1 MKTPVLFILPAF
13 FVLLFASCKP
23 GQDYGKYIKE
33 LDSLKVVTEQAVDNF
48 NTVDSATAYNACS
61 RQYTYRI
68 FLATHLKDTVSKE
81 EAESLAGF
89 FSTEKPLTD
98 YLAMRPVWLS
108 EGKAV
113 IKQVGLLSNDLKNGS
128 VENTEAVEF
137 ISNEKKK
144 AEKLIEELKTNTI
157 LVRKHLELYAKY
169 LPLVENTVKARNSGV
184 LPALSKPELKR
195 P

>member
-1 MKTPVLFILPAF
+1 LKTPVVFILVSF
-13 FVLLFASCKP
+13 FVLLFASCKT
-23 GQDYGKYIKE
+23 GQDYGKYIRE

-48 NTVDSATAYNACS
+48 NAVDSSAAYEACS

-81 EAESLAGF
+81 EAEGLAGF
-89 FSTEKPLTD
+89 FSTEKPLAD

-108 EGKAV
+108 EARAV

-128 VENTEAVEF
+128 VEHAEAVEF
-137 ISNEKKK
+137 ISDEKKRS
-144 AEKLIEELKTNTI
+144 EKLIEELKTNTV
-157 LVRKHLELYAKY
+157 LVRKHLDLYAKHRS
-169 LPLVENTVKARNSGV
+169 LVESTVKARNSGI

-195 P
+195 L